1 MKYFL
6 RLILFIFILG
16 SSEIS
21 SAQCTAGN
29 LAGAITPTSTW
40 QSTNTSGIAGKR
52 YWTFAATAGFTYY
65 FSFCAADGGSSTYDT
80 QITILDNTGLV
91 MASGFNDDF
100 CGLQSYLAWVCPASG
115 TYRVLVTK
123 FSCVGQ
129 AGLGTFVYKSS
140 APLTCPNNL
149 GGGVVT
155 VPSLPYSS
163 GAGTTCGA
171 GNDLTSSNIIS
182 CGTSY
187 YFDGEDRVWIF
198 TPAATGTVTIT
209 LTSTGTYTGLA
220 LYQDCPLIGQGGT
233 CLQVNQTSSG
243 SKSITACLSAN
254 KTYYLIL
261 DSWPSPACNAY
272 SDLTISAPVTG
283 NGCSL
288 GTGVNAITLPYTS
301 AGRTTCGKVD
311 DLTSSNMIACG
322 SSLYYTGEDEVFSFT
337 PIVSG
342 NISILLTSSGSYT
355 GVTLYDGCPL
365 TSSCSGTGGTCVAYE
380 QSSTGSKSLCA
391 NVVAG
396 RTYYLIIDSWASP
409 TCNPYSISISAPTG
423 LLPGATCG
431 SSVAVGTL
439 PFTRTG
445 ESTAC
450 LGNDYSNASIGSC
463 GTFYESGEDKVYT
476 YTASGPECI
485 SITLSGASTNSIG
498 FQVYYG
504 CPGVAG
510 TSCIGN
516 ADGANS
522 GTLTGSITLPSAG
535 TYYIIVDTWANP
547 TNAQY
552 NISIS
557 SYGAGAVNDLPCNAT
572 PLVLGIPLNGA
583 NNCSSGASEP
593 AAPACWL
600 TPNNLNTVWYSAVA
614 PASGQIRVRVIPN
627 TLTNPQVAVYSGV
640 CGTAMTLVGCNDD
653 GAACGTT
660 TNYSSDLTLTGLAS
674 GSTYYI
680 VVDGYSAGVG
690 TFSVMASD
698 GAVALTPL
706 NNGQD
711 CGVYLPVCDTTMSFG
726 DPGFQSF
733 GNICDFPGG
742 GTNCLFSGERSTV
755 WFEIP
760 ILANGTLEFSIVP
773 KDWAGA
779 PSTVCTDYD
788 FAVWKTAGSGSV
800 TCTQIATGATPTNC
814 NYNFLGVSGCYSAVA
829 GVSPTAYPGFGSA
842 FNAAI
847 TVLAGEKYA
856 LVVSNFTNS
865 TSGFDIIF
873 STISPINYAA
883 SGTRSN
889 WSGGIDTDWFKADNW
904 GGCPVP
910 NCSKDAIIPGGIVN
924 QPTIASLTANCK
936 SIVINPG
943 ATLTINPG
951 ATLSLCENF
960 TNYGTLTAAPS
971 SNVLFANAALNQNIN
986 GNLLAPNAFGNLMVT
1001 KTGGLV
1007 SILQNAE
1014 ARGNFSVTNN
1024 TSVFTMNTKN
1034 FKVGGNF
1041 SNVGS
1046 FIPSTGI
1053 LEFNGTASQTY
1064 SNTGLNGAEVGNV
1077 KMNHTSTGLT
1087 LLTDM
1092 VLNASGNLDLTLG
1105 KIITNSFVVSAKNRA
1120 SSSVSIGNTSS
1131 FVQGK
1136 LRRYLNTLGAYDF
1149 PVGEASK
1156 GYQRAN
1162 LNFNNNAFPTAID
1175 NILAN
1180 FALHPVLPVALGV
1193 TECGTNYSNP
1203 SLNNGYWNFVANANP
1218 TSGKFDLTLYNLGYT
1233 NAAGRWTIQAN
1244 SGTAW
1249 VLAPG
1254 TCVVSPVTAVQRL
1267 AVLGIT
1273 PFSTAQGPSPL
1284 AIQIINFNANAKFSE
1299 IEATWMTNYS
1309 QGNLQGFELYRSTDA
1324 SSFEQIAWID
1334 VSQGL
1339 NFNAGVR
1346 YNYIDHSIEWN
1357 KRYYYQLAFVDDM
1370 GQKHY
1375 SNIQSSIIN
1384 SKNSEFNLAVFPNP
1398 VHNNMDV
1405 VFELEKDSKV
1415 TIEIFDQLGKAIM
1428 IDNSLYYKQ
1437 GLNKIQL
1444 EKIQL
1449 QMSSGI
1455 YSIRLLSEEKSE
1467 LVKVIVE

>member
-29 LAGAITPTSTW
+29 LAGAITPTSGW
-40 QSTNTSGIAGKR
+40 QSTNTSNVAGKR

-100 CGLQSYLAWVCPASG
+100 CGLQSYLAWVCPTSG

-155 VPSLPYSS
+155 VPSLPYAA

-220 LYQDCPLIGQGGT
+220 LYQGCPLIGQGGT

-337 PIVSG
+337 PTVSG

-463 GTFYESGEDKVYT
+463 GTFYESGEDKVYA
-476 YTASGPECI
+476 YTATGPECI

-498 FQVYYG
+498 FQVYNG
-504 CPGVAG
+504 CPGAAG

-742 GTNCLFSGERSTV
+742 GTNCLLSGERSTV

-788 FAVWKTAGSGSV
+788 FAVWKTAGAGSV
-800 TCTQIATGATPTNC
+800 TCTQIATGATPINC
-814 NYNFLGVSGCYSAVA
+814 NYSFLGVTGCYSAVA
-829 GVSPTAYPGFGSA
+829 GVSPTAYPGFGGA
-842 FNAAI
+842 YNAGLP
-847 TVLAGEKYA
+847 VLAGEKYV

-865 TSGFDIIF
+865 TSGFDIVF
-873 STISPINYAA
+873 SNTSPINYAA
-883 SGTRSN
+883 TGTRSN
-889 WSGGIDTDWFKADNW
+889 WSGGIDNDWFKSDNW

-943 ATLTINPG
+943 ATLTINAG

-960 TNYGTLTAAPS
+960 TNYGTLTAATS
-971 SNVLFANAALNQNIN
+971 SNVLFANAALNQNID
-986 GNLLAPNAFGNLMVT
+986 GNLLAPNAFGNLTVT

-1087 LLTDM
+1087 LLTNM

-1105 KIITNSFVVSAKNRA
+1105 KIITNSLEVSAKNRA
-1120 SSSVSIGNTSS
+1120 STSVTIGNTSS

-1149 PVGEASK
+1149 PVGEVTK

-1244 SGTAW
+1244 SGAAW

-1267 AVLGIT
+1267 AVSGIT

-1284 AIQIINFNANAKFSE
+1284 AIQLTSFNADAQATD
-1299 IEATWMTNYS
+1299 IELKWMTNYI
-1309 QGNLQGFELYRSTDA
+1309 QGNLQGFEVYRSTDA
-1324 SSFEQIAWID
+1324 NSFQQIAWVD
-1334 VSQGL
+1334 QSQGL
-1339 NFNAGVR
+1339 NFNAGVH
-1346 YNYIDHSIEWN
+1346 YNYIDYSIEWN
-1357 KRYYYQLAFVDDM
+1357 KRYYYQLVYVDDM
-1370 GQKHY
+1370 GQKQY
-1375 SNIQSSIIN
+1375 SAIQSAIIN
-1384 SKNSEFNLAVFPNP
+1384 SKNTDFKLAVFPNP
-1398 VHNNMDV
+1398 VHDNMDV
-1405 VFELEKDSKV
+1405 VFELENDSKV
-1415 TIEIFDQLGKAIM
+1415 TVEIFDQLGKAIM

-1437 GLNKIQL
+1437 GLNKIHL
-1444 EKIQL
+1444 EKSYL
-1449 QMSSGI
+1449 QIGAGI
-1455 YSIRLLSEEKSE
+1455 YSVRLLSEGKAE